1 MKRLPEYHLK
11 LMNNKKNTKKKI
23 KKMTEPVRLTDE
35 KLILI
40 CCKSNY
46 NSKAMKYSVM

>member
-11 LMNNKKNTKKKI
+11 LINNKTNTKKII
-23 KKMTEPVRLTDE
+23 KKMTEHVRLTDE

-40 CCKSNY
+40 GCKSNY
-46 NSKAMKYSVM
+46 NGKAMKYSVM